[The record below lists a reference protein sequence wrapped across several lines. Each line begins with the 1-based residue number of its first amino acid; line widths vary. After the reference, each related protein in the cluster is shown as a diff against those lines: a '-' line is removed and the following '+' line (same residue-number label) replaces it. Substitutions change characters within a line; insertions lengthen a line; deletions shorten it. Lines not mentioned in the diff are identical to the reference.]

1 MRMLQFLLSYAL
13 LNIFALLAAM
23 FLAQNLRVE
32 RLTFFGIIFT
42 INFVW
47 ILLGS
52 VTFGFLAACL
62 LLLPG
67 RIAAHLHSWTLDH
80 EAEELE
86 NQVGLLMQQREDMLS
101 RLSAMMATQERVLAR
116 YQRLLADHSQVVAEL
131 DKAKAKSL
139 ALATATVAA
148 EPRAA
153 RAIETTTAV
162 ATARRTT
169 SAAAPVTAAAR
180 TTAPVAAVDT
190 ATGPAVLTRTE
201 PAVQTFRNLAA
212 RTPWDW
218 TARAL
223 RDSAKARLSK
233 SFARLLPEP
242 APPPLSQAAVDS
254 QPQLFETQLF
264 EPGIDASADLAMVN
278 D

>member
-1 MRMLQFLLSYAL
+1 MRMLRFLLSYAL

-32 RLTFFGIIFT
+32 RLTFFGINFN

-52 VTFGFLAACL
+52 VTFGFLVACL

-67 RIAAHLHSWTLDH
+67 QIAAHLHSWTLDH

-86 NQVGLLMQQREDMLS
+86 SQVGLLMQQREEMLS
-101 RLSAMMATQERVLAR
+101 RLSAMVATQERVLAR

-131 DKAKAKSL
+131 GMAKAKSL
-139 ALATATVAA
+139 ALAAVAT

-153 RAIETTTAV
+153 RAAETATAV
-162 ATARRTT
+162 ATARTT
-169 SAAAPVTAAAR
+169 SAAAPVVAAAR

-190 ATGPAVLTRTE
+190 ATE
-201 PAVQTFRNLAA
+201 PAVQTSRNPAVQTSRNPA
-212 RTPWDW
+212 VQTAWDW

-242 APPPLSQAAVDS
+242 APPPLSQAAIDS
-254 QPQLFETQLF
+254 QPQLFEPQLF

>member
-1 MRMLQFLLSYAL
+1 MRMLRFLFSYAL
-13 LNIFALLAAM
+13 LNIFALLAAT

-32 RLTFFGIIFT
+32 RLTFFGINFN

-62 LLLPG
+62 LLLPSQ
-67 RIAAHLHSWTLDH
+67 IAAHLNSWTLDH

-86 NQVGLLMQQREDMLS
+86 NQVGLLMQQREEMLS

-139 ALATATVAA
+139 ALAA

-153 RAIETTTAV
+153 RAVETATAV
-162 ATARRTT
+162 ATARMT
-169 SAAAPVTAAAR
+169 SAAAPVVAAAR

-190 ATGPAVLTRTE
+190 SAELAVLTRNELAVQTSRN
-201 PAVQTFRNLAA
+201 PAVQTSRNPAGPTA
-212 RTPWDW
+212 WDW

-242 APPPLSQAAVDS
+242 APPPLSRAAVDS
-254 QPQLFETQLF
+254 QPQLF

>member
-1 MRMLQFLLSYAL
+1 MRMLRFLFSYAL
-13 LNIFALLAAM
+13 LNIFALLAAT

-32 RLTFFGIIFT
+32 RLTFFGINFN

-62 LLLPG
+62 LLLPSQ
-67 RIAAHLHSWTLDH
+67 IAAHLNSWTLDH

-86 NQVGLLMQQREDMLS
+86 NQVGLLMQQREEMLS

-139 ALATATVAA
+139 ALAA

-153 RAIETTTAV
+153 RAVETATAV
-162 ATARRTT
+162 ATARMT
-169 SAAAPVTAAAR
+169 SAAAPVVAAAR

-190 ATGPAVLTRTE
+190 SAEPAVHTRNE
-201 PAVQTFRNLAA
+201 PAVQTSRNPAGPTA
-212 RTPWDW
+212 WDW

-242 APPPLSQAAVDS
+242 APPPLSRAAVDS
-254 QPQLFETQLF
+254 QPQLFEPQLF

>member
-1 MRMLQFLLSYAL
+1 MRILRFLLSYVL

-32 RLTFFGIIFT
+32 RLTFFGIDFRL
-42 INFVW
+42 NFVW

-52 VTFGFLAACL
+52 VAFGLLAAFL

-67 RIAAHLHSWTLDH
+67 HIAAHLHSWTLDH
-80 EAEELE
+80 EADELE
-86 NQVGLLMQQREDMLS
+86 SQVGLLMQQREEMLS

-131 DKAKAKSL
+131 DRAKARSL
-139 ALATATVAA
+139 ALAAVAA

-153 RAIETTTAV
+153 PRTVETAGAV
-162 ATARRTT
+162 ATARTT
-169 SAAAPVTAAAR
+169 TAAARATAPVAAAR
-180 TTAPVAAVDT
+180 TTAPVAVLET
-190 ATGPAVLTRTE
+190 ATYQALQTSTE
-201 PAVQTFRNLAA
+201 PAVHTSRNSGALTT
-212 RTPWDW
+212 RDW
-218 TARAL
+218 TARAW

-242 APPPLSQAAVDS
+242 APPPLSRADVDN
-254 QPQLFETQLF
+254 QPQMFES
-264 EPGIDASADLAMVN
+264 EIDVLAALATFT

>member
-1 MRMLQFLLSYAL
+1 MRMLRFLLSYVL

-32 RLTFFGIIFT
+32 RLTFFGINFT

-62 LLLPG
+62 LLLPSQ
-67 RIAAHLHSWTLDH
+67 IATHLHSWTLDH

-86 NQVGLLMQQREDMLS
+86 NQVGLLMQQREEMLS
-101 RLSAMMATQERVLAR
+101 RLSAMMSTQERVLTR

-131 DKAKAKSL
+131 DKAKSL
-139 ALATATVAA
+139 ALATVAA

-153 RAIETTTAV
+153 RAAV
-162 ATARRTT
+162 ATARTT
-169 SAAAPVTAAAR
+169 L
-180 TTAPVAAVDT
+180 PVAAVEI
-190 ATGPAVLTRTE
+190 GIQPAGHASTE
-201 PAVQTFRNLAA
+201 PAVQAYRNPAA
-212 RTPWDW
+212 HTSRDW
-218 TARAL
+218 TARAW

-242 APPPLSQAAVDS
+242 APPPLSRAAVDS
-254 QPQLFETQLF
+254 QPQPFEPQPFESQLF
-264 EPGIDASADLAMVN
+264 EPEIDTSAALATVN